1 MGGRAAH
8 ISRKNGNASVEGD
21 CLKSKRI
28 GPQTVQFVAPPV
40 ILASASVVGKKE
52 GEGPLRDCFDSVS
65 QDTYFGTKSWEQA
78 ESAML
83 RQCFDLVCQKAG
95 LLPEQLDYVLSGDLL
110 NQCVGSAYAMRD
122 IGVPYLGL
130 YGACSTM
137 AESLSLAAM
146 LIDGGYAEHAAALTS
161 SHFCSAERQYRFPLE
176 YGGVRTPTAQW
187 TVTGSGALI
196 LGAAGSGPRVTMVTT
211 GKIADAGITDANNMG
226 AAMAPAAYET
236 LRAHFAD
243 TGRTPEYYDLIVTG
257 DLGKIGHTVVTRLFQ
272 DDGIELEGLYTDCGL
287 LIYDLEG
294 QDVHAGGSGC
304 GCSAAVL
311 TGHLLKLLAGG
322 QIRRLLFAATGALM
336 SPTASMQG
344 ESIPGICH
352 AVAIET
358 QVNT

>member
-8 ISRKNGNASVEGD
+8 ISRKSGNASVEGD

-52 GEGPLRDCFDSVS
+52 GEGPLRDRFDSVS

-137 AESLSLAAM
+137 S
-146 LIDGGYAEHAAALTS
+146 
-161 SHFCSAERQYRFPLE
+161 R
-176 YGGVRTPTAQW
+176 
-187 TVTGSGALI
+187 
-196 LGAAGSGPRVTMVTT
+196 
-211 GKIADAGITDANNMG
+211 
-226 AAMAPAAYET
+226 MA
-236 LRAHFAD
+236 
-243 TGRTPEYYDLIVTG
+243 
-257 DLGKIGHTVVTRLFQ
+257 
-272 DDGIELEGLYTDCGL
+272 
-287 LIYDLEG
+287 
-294 QDVHAGGSGC
+294 
-304 GCSAAVL
+304 
-311 TGHLLKLLAGG
+311 
-322 QIRRLLFAATGALM
+322 
-336 SPTASMQG
+336 
-344 ESIPGICH
+344 
-352 AVAIET
+352 
-358 QVNT
+358 